1 MRGDDVVLMLTSV
14 GTEQQ
19 GIDVAEALVHRRQA
33 ACVNMVPSVRSI
45 YRWKGKVCEDTEYI
59 LVIKTLGRSFA
70 EVSAT
75 IREINTY
82 ELPEI
87 LSFSVRDA
95 ESRFCEWIVAGVSAG
110 KDRKRRPTPRRA
122 ASKPVR
128 RRAKASP
135 ARPSK
140 RRKRAV
146 QVRK

>member
-1 MRGDDVVLMLTSV
+1 MRGDDVVVMLTSV
-14 GTEQQ
+14 GTEEQ
-19 GIDVAEALVHRRQA
+19 GLDVGEALVDRGQA

-59 LVIKTLGRSFA
+59 LIIKTLARHFKGVA
-70 EVSAT
+70 ET

-95 ESRFCEWIVAGVSAG
+95 EARFCEWIVKGVAKEAGG
-110 KDRKRRPTPRRA
+110 
-122 ASKPVR
+122 VR
-128 RRAKASP
+128 KASRRKP
-135 ARPSK
+135 AISK
-140 RRKRAV
+140 RRKRSV

>member
-1 MRGDDVVLMLTSV
+1 MRGDDVVVMLTSV
-14 GTEQQ
+14 GTEDQ
-19 GIDVAEALVHRRQA
+19 GLDVGEALVVRGQA

-59 LVIKTLGRSFA
+59 LIIKTLARHFKG
-70 EVSAT
+70 VSDT

-95 ESRFCEWIVAGVSAG
+95 EERFCQWIVKGVAKKPG
-110 KDRKRRPTPRRA
+110 GVRKARR
-122 ASKPVR
+122 KPVI
-128 RRAKASP
+128 
-135 ARPSK
+135 SK
-140 RRKRAV
+140 RRKRPV

>member
-1 MRGDDVVLMLTSV
+1 MRGDDVVVMLTSV
-14 GTEQQ
+14 GTEDQ
-19 GIDVAEALVHRRQA
+19 GLDVGEALVVRGQA

-59 LVIKTLGRSFA
+59 LIIKTLARHFKGVA
-70 EVSAT
+70 YT

-95 ESRFCEWIVAGVSAG
+95 EARFCEWIVKGVAKTPGGLRKAG
-110 KDRKRRPTPRRA
+110 RKPR
-122 ASKPVR
+122 V
-128 RRAKASP
+128 
-135 ARPSK
+135 SK
-140 RRKRAV
+140 RRKRSV

>member
-1 MRGDDVVLMLTSV
+1 MRGDDVVVMLTSV
-14 GTEQQ
+14 GTEDQ
-19 GIDVAEALVHRRQA
+19 GLDVGEALVVRGQA

-59 LVIKTLGRSFA
+59 LVIKTLARHFKGVA
-70 EVSAT
+70 DT

-95 ESRFCEWIVAGVSAG
+95 EARFCEWIVKGVAKNPG
-110 KDRKRRPTPRRA
+110 GAR
-122 ASKPVR
+122 
-128 RRAKASP
+128 KASRRKP
-135 ARPSK
+135 AISK
-140 RRKRAV
+140 RRKRSV

>member
-1 MRGDDVVLMLTSV
+1 MLTSV

-19 GIDVAEALVHRRQA
+19 GLDVAEALVHRGQA

-70 EVSAT
+70 DVAAT
-75 IREINTY
+75 IREVNTY

-95 ESRFCEWIVAGVSAG
+95 EARFCEWIVAGVSG
-110 KDRKRRPTPRRA
+110 VSGKRRKAARRA
-122 ASKPVR
+122 ASKPPR
-128 RRAKASP
+128 RKAKASP
-135 ARPSK
+135 VRPSK
-140 RRKRAV
+140 HRKRP
-146 QVRK
+146 R

>member
-1 MRGDDVVLMLTSV
+1 MLTSV

-19 GIDVAEALVHRRQA
+19 GLDVAEALVHRRQA

-59 LVIKTLGRSFA
+59 LVIKTLGRSFSDVA
-70 EVSAT
+70 AT
-75 IREINTY
+75 IREVNTY

-95 ESRFCEWIVAGVSAG
+95 DARFCEWIVAGVSVGAG
-110 KDRKRRPTPRRA
+110 RKRRPAPSKAARRA
-122 ASKPVR
+122 ASKPA
-128 RRAKASP
+128 RRAKASA